1 MSLFRAGASLGEASI
16 NAVKVAAKAV
26 TDAEDEKASLR
37 NELTEKHVRVASGS
51 GSGLT
56 TPPFASTSTIA
67 NPLASF
73 ASAFRSATSSISSQA
88 GTPPAKLSPA
98 VGVKGAYME
107 AARTTD
113 GRGKEKAVDR
123 EKGQDDAEATFDFN
137 KFLEQMRARSADPI
151 AKYLRS

>member
-37 NELTEKHVRVASGS
+37 NELTEKHVRVGS

-56 TPPFASTSTIA
+56 TPPFASTST

-88 GTPPAKLSPA
+88 GTPPAKSSPA
-98 VGVKGAYME
+98 VGERGAYVE
-107 AARTTD
+107 AARTKD